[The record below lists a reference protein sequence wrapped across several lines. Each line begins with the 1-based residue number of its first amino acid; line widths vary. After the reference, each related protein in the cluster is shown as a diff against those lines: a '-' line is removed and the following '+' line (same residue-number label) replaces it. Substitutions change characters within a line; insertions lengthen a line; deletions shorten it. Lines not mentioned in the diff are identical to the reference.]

1 MWSGGVVLIA
11 GVHLVRYWRR
21 VPPRAGSRSRHR
33 GRSCRAPHWTRAHI
47 SDARARHCA
56 SPLTQEASPSP
67 FRRPRCE
74 PWVDH
79 GFGRAVRRPWLDG
92 CLPLSAHDRPRPS
105 DGHRRLRVTSTR
117 QCVATDPAR
126 AFCVRIP
133 VRRHILRRAS
143 TSADTTAPE
152 IAIAQDFMARPRRC
166 LSPPSILR
174 AGRDTVGRAP
184 SVLQSVAVPAA
195 VIPHVRAARAQ

>member
-33 GRSCRAPHWTRAHI
+33 GRSCRAPHWTRAYI

-92 CLPLSAHDRPRPS
+92 VFPCLPTIGHALPTVTAVFASRRVSVWQRIRPAHFA
-105 DGHRRLRVTSTR
+105 
-117 QCVATDPAR
+117 CVSRCAGTY
-126 AFCVRIP
+126 CSC
-133 VRRHILRRAS
+133 AS
-143 TSADTTAPE
+143 TSAGTTAPE